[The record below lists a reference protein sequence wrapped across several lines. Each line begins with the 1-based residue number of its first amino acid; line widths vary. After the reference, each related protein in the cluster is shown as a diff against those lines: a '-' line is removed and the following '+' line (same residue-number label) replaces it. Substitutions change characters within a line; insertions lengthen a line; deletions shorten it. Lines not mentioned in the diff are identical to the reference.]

1 MTPPKQRPGRRF
13 ALALTLSLGLLS
25 VGCSSG
31 GASTDSAPSTAVTA
45 EAGSGKP
52 EVSSVLDKQ
61 AQTVLDQLLQ
71 YPIGSQAQ
79 VSSAVLTIAPG
90 VSTGLH
96 KHDAPM
102 YVYVLEGTIT
112 VTYEGGIVKEFTAGS
127 AIIEAVGTAH
137 NGENKTDT
145 PVKLLVVNIGAEGVA
160 NTVTL

>member
-1 MTPPKQRPGRRF
+1 MNILPSR
-13 ALALTLSLGLLS
+13 ALRTFSVVVAFGILTLA
-25 VGCSSG
+25 GCSSTTTSSSQS
-31 GASTDSAPSTAVTA
+31 STTSTAVA
-45 EAGSGKP
+45 NGKP
-52 EVSSVLDKQ
+52 QSSVVLDKQ

-71 YPIGSQAQ
+71 YPGGSQAQ

-112 VTYEGGIVKEFTAGS
+112 VTYDGGIVKNYSEGS
-127 AIIEAVGTAH
+127 AILEAVGIAH
-137 NGENKTDT
+137 SGENKTDK
-145 PVKLLVVNIGAEGVA
+145 PMKLLVVNMGAAGVA

>member
-1 MTPPKQRPGRRF
+1 MTPPQQRPRHRF
-13 ALALTLSLGLLS
+13 ALALALTAGLL
-25 VGCSSG
+25 VAGCSNGS
-31 GASTDSAPSTAVTA
+31 AATDATSTSTITTM
-45 EAGSGKP
+45 AGSGKP

-145 PVKLLVVNIGAEGVA
+145 PVKLLIVNIGAEGVA